1 MALKFSRKYQP
12 DVLYTPFS
20 DIVNRYLMSRIREDI
35 SVETICHEKL
45 LFLQEYDAKKGT
57 DHFHTLRV
65 YLENERNLTLVSSLP
80 ACTQKHPAV
89 PL

>member
-1 MALKFSRKYQP
+1 
-12 DVLYTPFS
+12 
-20 DIVNRYLMSRIREDI
+20 MSRIREDI

-65 YLENERNLTLVSSLP
+65 YLENERNLTLVSSLLHVHRST
-80 ACTQKHPAV
+80 CSTGSKSWRN
-89 PL
+89 

>member
-1 MALKFSRKYQP
+1 MTQGFQQASMALKFSRKYQP

-57 DHFHTLRV
+57 DHFILCGSTWKMR
-65 YLENERNLTLVSSLP
+65 EI
-80 ACTQKHPAV
+80 
-89 PL
+89 